1 MKKVLC
7 ALLILGIILTSSFTA
22 FAATVGDV
30 NSDGKINSADALGIL
45 QHTVGSKPKNFNK
58 DVADINSDGKINS
71 SDALVVLQI
80 AVGSIKPPM
89 SKDEIVKLYNDSIE
103 KVSDQSKCKLTIS
116 SNVDITVNKILSDG
130 KEDPTLK
137 DMFEQ
142 LVGTTTNEEEKFTFY
157 KGKTLKGETAE
168 EILAAILI
176 ETSQIKSATA
186 VKYADGYKL
195 TFRFFDED
203 IDMNEVAGADAPVE
217 FEDYTVTVTNTE
229 LVAITDGKGRIISI
243 NLYATANMKA
253 STSVS
258 PDSPSLY
265 MDLSM
270 KETKNYKFTY

>member
-7 ALLILGIILTSSFTA
+7 TLLVLGIILTSSFTA
-22 FAATVGDV
+22 FAATAGDV

-58 DVADINSDGKINS
+58 DVADINADGTINS
-71 SDALVVLQI
+71 ADALMVLQI

-89 SKDEIVKLYNDSIE
+89 SKDDIIKLYNDSIN
-103 KVSDQSKCKLTIS
+103 KVSDQTKCKVVIS
-116 SNVDITVNKILSDG
+116 DNVDVTVNEILSDG
-130 KEDPTLK
+130 KENPMLK

-176 ETSQIKSATA
+176 ETSQIESATA
-186 VKYADGYKL
+186 AKYADGYKL

-203 IDMNEVAGADAPVE
+203 IDMNEVAGPDAPAD
-217 FEDYTVTVTNTE
+217 FEEYTVTVTDAE
-229 LVAITDGKGRIISI
+229 LVAITDGKGRITSI

-270 KETKNYKFTY
+270 KETQNYKFTY